1 MNLEIINKDN
11 LVHRKCNDKMIKKS
25 VMQTKN
31 NYEVAELIK
40 ISMKSVLNN
49 KILRNLGTKRKF
61 LINFL

>member
-1 MNLEIINKDN
+1 MNLEIINKHN

-40 ISMKSVLNN
+40 ISMKSV
-49 KILRNLGTKRKF
+49 
-61 LINFL
+61 